1 MLHVS
6 CLQSHASRC
15 SIHFTLTYLDQ
26 RSREKI
32 MNHYFHPNYKIFN
45 LRLLLTPS
53 FVIIS
58 AISLISTLNI
68 SPNFPS
74 PKKFCDTVATV
85 KEFVSHWRKQYNS
98 LTFFLKSLWASMTV
112 NMISLARNGGGRGV
126 TSSGS

>member
-1 MLHVS
+1 MSPVS
-6 CLQSHASRC
+6 NPMQADVAYTSHWL
-15 SIHFTLTYLDQ
+15 TLTKEAGKRLWIIIFTQ
-26 RSREKI
+26 I
-32 MNHYFHPNYKIFN
+32 IKIFN

-58 AISLISTLNI
+58 AISLISTFNI

-74 PKKFCDTVATV
+74 PKNFCDTVATV
-85 KEFVSHWRKQYNS
+85 EEFVSHWRKQYNS